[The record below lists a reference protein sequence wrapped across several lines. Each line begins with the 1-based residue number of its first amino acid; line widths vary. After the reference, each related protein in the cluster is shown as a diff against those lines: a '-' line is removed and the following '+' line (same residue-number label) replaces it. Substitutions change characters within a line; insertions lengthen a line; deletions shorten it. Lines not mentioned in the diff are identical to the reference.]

1 MNGTVHG
8 IATSVASVPPATA
21 INVRAVACLAVFH
34 ASAPKGSRPWNDH
47 GPRSVTPIPIWRMP
61 VPNTLQYPLERHRD
75 IQRRW
80 QRLLQRPA
88 APKDRAAPPLKH
100 LRTVARLKMPISAV
114 ASSKATS

>member
-1 MNGTVHG
+1 MSKIEIQDGVIH
-8 IATSVASVPPATA
+8 IEASIPPRRVP
-21 INVRAVACLAVFH
+21 
-34 ASAPKGSRPWNDH
+34 RPWNDH
-47 GPRSVTPIPIWRMP
+47 GPRSVTPIPIRRLP

-80 QRLLQRPA
+80 QRLLQRTA
-88 APKDRAAPPLKH
+88 APKDRAATPLKH